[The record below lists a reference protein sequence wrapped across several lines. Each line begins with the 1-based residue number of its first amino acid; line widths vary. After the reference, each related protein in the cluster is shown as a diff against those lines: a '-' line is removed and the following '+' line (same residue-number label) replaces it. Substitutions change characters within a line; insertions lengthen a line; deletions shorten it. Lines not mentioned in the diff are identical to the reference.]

1 MPVRSYDELFMLV
14 DGLIGL
20 SFDDAKRVWR
30 FIVAVEQTFR
40 LGRDVQLIVDF
51 LEHILYAIMLRMIFK

>member
-1 MPVRSYDELFMLV
+1 MLV